1 MVQPD
6 LAISGCLTPRP
17 FGFSPA
23 ELSGVSLL
31 RVLHADEH
39 VAFVQTARALLAAAS
54 GSGSAVDA
62 PACAARVVH
71 RVAVSGAATPLIV
84 DSTLSVLPGTPQR
97 LLVASRCAVP
107 VSASPAS
114 GIFRARLI
122 SAHLGASPGFSRLS
136 SRRMASHL
144 GRLGSRRSAC
154 GIAQVFPNTTLPN
167 SGRGLEASRGRLA
180 SSRPFPDASREPPPT
195 LRCRR
200 AAGRERPR
208 PTRCR
213 HCVRRRTAPRCC
225 LRNADACIPTSSR
238 EGTRTEGPNCHLP
251 S

>member
-114 GIFRARLI
+114 GIFRARLN
-122 SAHLGASPGFSRLS
+122 SAHLGASRRISRLLS
-136 SRRMASHL
+136 SVISTH
-144 GRLGSRRSAC
+144 
-154 GIAQVFPNTTLPN
+154 GI
-167 SGRGLEASRGRLA
+167 
-180 SSRPFPDASREPPPT
+180 SSRPSRLPSERLRHCSGLPKHDAAKQRAEARGEP
-195 LRCRR
+195 R
-200 AAGRERPR
+200 AASLLQALPGRLPR
-208 PTRCR
+208 
-213 HCVRRRTAPRCC
+213 A
-225 LRNADACIPTSSR
+225 S
-238 EGTRTEGPNCHLP
+238 PNLAM
-251 S
+251 